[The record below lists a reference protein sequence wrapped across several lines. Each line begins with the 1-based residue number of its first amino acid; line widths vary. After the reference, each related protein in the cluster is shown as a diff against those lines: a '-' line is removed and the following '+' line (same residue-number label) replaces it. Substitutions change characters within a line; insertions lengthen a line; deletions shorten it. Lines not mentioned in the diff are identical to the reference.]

1 MTQAQK
7 IQRWISLSAGP
18 VAWGASTEFNY
29 ALAGWQCTHQVNV
42 TAPAGAVLGLLAVGG
57 AMLAANAMRS
67 ETGSGRLLAFI
78 GLTLGVLSAA
88 IVFTQ
93 GAASAVVDAC
103 AR

>member
-1 MTQAQK
+1 
-7 IQRWISLSAGP
+7 
-18 VAWGASTEFNY
+18 
-29 ALAGWQCTHQVNV
+29 
-42 TAPAGAVLGLLAVGG
+42 
-57 AMLAANAMRS
+57 MLAANAMRS